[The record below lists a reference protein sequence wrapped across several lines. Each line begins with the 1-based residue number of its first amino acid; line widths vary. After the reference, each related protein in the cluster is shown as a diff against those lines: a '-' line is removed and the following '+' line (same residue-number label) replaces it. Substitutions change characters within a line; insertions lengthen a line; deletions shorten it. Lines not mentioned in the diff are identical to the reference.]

1 MNCSRFAAAGIAAMA
16 LGVALPSV
24 ASAEDYCVPPNYD
37 CGPNNV
43 QKLQDALNL
52 AASTPAADRVILGEG
67 TYVAPPV
74 QTAFSYNT
82 PASPVEIVG
91 AGRGRTILTA
101 EKYAVDRVLYLNGAA
116 GSSVRDL
123 TIRIPQKASPDF
135 RGLLTSNTA
144 RRIEI
149 IEDPDQVEH
158 VTGAE
163 LWDGVLEDST
173 VELSWEGD
181 STGVKAATTQG
192 ASVSVRGSTVTAR
205 TGVDVWGHAAVER
218 SRISG
223 GHVGVLANGGETK
236 ILGSLV
242 RQLWNYGTAIKA
254 QPHANWNS
262 KVIVDGVTVVGAN
275 TADVGGI
282 FATTSPA
289 PSQSV
294 EVSVANS
301 VIRDAFNS
309 LAAVQNGTG
318 TAKISASYSD
328 YNPAE
333 DIALGGA
340 QIDESHVTNVGDG
353 GFADPSNGDY
363 RLRVGSPL
371 VDRGDPDA
379 PQGLDLDGNALVAD
393 GNGDGF
399 ARRDLGAFELQP
411 QPQPQPQPQADTQAP
426 LVSSLRARRVDVS
439 YKLSETARVIVKVQ
453 RRLAGH
459 RARYRTLGKVAKPGK
474 QGANRLKLS
483 RRIRA
488 KDVRPGRYR
497 AVIVA
502 VDAAGNRSAPKAATF
517 RVSR

>member
-1 MNCSRFAAAGIAAMA
+1 MNCTRFAAAGVAAMA
-16 LGVALPSV
+16 LGIALPSV
-24 ASAEDYCVPPNYD
+24 ASAEDYCVAPNYD
-37 CGPNNV
+37 CGANNV
-43 QKLQDALNL
+43 QKLQDALDL
-52 AASTPAADRVILGEG
+52 AASTQEADRVLLGDG

-74 QTAFSYNT
+74 QTAFTYST
-82 PASPVEIVG
+82 AASPVEIVG

-101 EKYAVDRVLYLNGAA
+101 QKYGMDRVLYLNGAA
-116 GSSVRDL
+116 GSSVHDL
-123 TIRIPQKASPDF
+123 TIRIPQRASPDF

-173 VELSWEGD
+173 VDLSWEGD
-181 STGVKAATTQG
+181 TTGVKVATTQG

-205 TGVDVWGHAAVER
+205 TGIDVTGYAAVER
-218 SRISG
+218 SRING
-223 GHVGVLANGGETK
+223 GNVGILAHGGETK
-236 ILGSLV
+236 ILDSLV
-242 RQLWNYGTAIKA
+242 RQLWQFGTAIKA
-254 QPHANWNS
+254 QPHTNWNS

-301 VIRDAFNS
+301 VIRGAFNS

-318 TAKISASYSD
+318 AAKISASYSD

-333 DIALGGA
+333 DIGLGGA
-340 QIDESHVTNVGDG
+340 TIDETHVTNVGDA
-353 GFADPSNGDY
+353 GFADPAAGDF
-363 RLRVGSPL
+363 RLRTDSPL
-371 VDRGDPDA
+371 VDRGDPDV
-379 PQGLDLDGNALVAD
+379 PQGLDIEGNPLVAD

-399 ARRDLGAFELQP
+399 ARRDMGAFELQP
-411 QPQPQPQPQADTQAP
+411 QAAPVPPADTQAP
-426 LVSSLRARRVDVS
+426 VVSGFRARAARVR
-439 YKLSETARVIVKVQ
+439 YTLSETASVTVRIQ

-459 RARYRTLGKVAKPGK
+459 RPRFRSLGKVTASAK
-474 QGANRLKLS
+474 QGANRTPVS
-483 RRIRA
+483 RRIRRKA
-488 KDVRPGRYR
+488 LRPGRYR

-502 VDAAGNRSAPKAATF
+502 IDAAGNRSEPKAASF
-517 RVSR
+517 RVKR